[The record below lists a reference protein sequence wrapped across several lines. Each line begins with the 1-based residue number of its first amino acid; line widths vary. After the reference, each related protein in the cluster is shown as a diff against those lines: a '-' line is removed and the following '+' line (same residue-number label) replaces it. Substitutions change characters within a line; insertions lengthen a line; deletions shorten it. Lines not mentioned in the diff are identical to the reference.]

1 VAPPVVVADAAGA
14 AYVQPQALRF
24 PYSGPARD
32 VATTLHYR
40 AMDDSGQAAVCVVK
54 VVVDDLERPRIDCHD
69 DLAVRDGA
77 TRPGRLYGTPADGVA
92 IQAADVRDNS
102 GETLTTT
109 PLVRG
114 LVLTNTTKF
123 YYAGRDGAR
132 RSGLFYRATDSHGN
146 EAVCETTVEVSKC
159 RGFASSVGCDEP
171 GAAQMR
177 TPAVLAV
184 GGWLNKQQFVDA
196 MRARLQAAGGSTAGD
211 VEVSQITQ
219 TIGGALRTGE
229 R

>member
-1 VAPPVVVADAAGA
+1 MYDTGDGFGDAESAGGNAIAVDMESARFVRHWCGRSTQGDTAHFLEVKVDVILDVRGSTDHGASHGSAAAGSLQLAYPLVSDNSGVAPPAVVADVAGV
-14 AYVQPQALRF
+14 AYVQPQELRF

-40 AMDDSGQAAVCVVK
+40 AVDDSGQAAVCAVQ
-54 VVVDDLERPRIDCHD
+54 VVVDDLEKPRIDCHD

-114 LVLTNTTKF
+114 RALTNTTKF

-132 RSGLFYRATDSHGN
+132 RS
-146 EAVCETTVEVSKC
+146 
-159 RGFASSVGCDEP
+159 
-171 GAAQMR
+171 
-177 TPAVLAV
+177 
-184 GGWLNKQQFVDA
+184 
-196 MRARLQAAGGSTAGD
+196 
-211 VEVSQITQ
+211 
-219 TIGGALRTGE
+219 ALVY
-229 R
+229 